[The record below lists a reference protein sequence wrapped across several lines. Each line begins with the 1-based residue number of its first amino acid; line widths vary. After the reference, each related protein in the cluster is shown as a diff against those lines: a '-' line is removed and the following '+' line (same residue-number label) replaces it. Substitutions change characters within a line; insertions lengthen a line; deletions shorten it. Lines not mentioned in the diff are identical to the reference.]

1 MPITQQGEYVFKY
14 SGDDWVGT
22 TGIIG
27 NVPTYYVFKYSGD
40 VWVGTTGII
49 GNVPTYY
56 VFKYSGDVWVV
67 PTGIIGNAPTHF
79 RCKYLQCLPIEGN
92 HGTYLS
98 WCVGR
103 QYLGWYN
110 GGALG

>member
-40 VWVGTTGII
+40 VWV
-49 GNVPTYY
+49 
-56 VFKYSGDVWVV
+56 V
-67 PTGIIGNAPTHF
+67 PTGIIGNAPTHS
-79 RCKYLQCLPIEGN
+79 L
-92 HGTYLS
+92 
-98 WCVGR
+98 
-103 QYLGWYN
+103 
-110 GGALG
+110 